1 MLRQIEWGVQ
11 KRSFAKNRVLPLTI
25 FFFEKLISVRE
36 PLVNS
41 WFNVPSTQ
49 LPIFILFVSTRI
61 LLEGAFFLRVSLIF
75 YPLKPIFYQ
84 IETSHWIGITRF
96 IFFVAELCEKE
107 DLEKLFSNYNNI
119 MMDLIKFH
127 TFHMPVYPPMFTD
140 CN

>member
-1 MLRQIEWGVQ
+1 MGSTKKIFRKEQ
-11 KRSFAKNRVLPLTI
+11 SFTI
-25 FFFEKLISVRE
+25 NYFFFEKLISVRE
-36 PLVNS
+36 PLVSS

-61 LLEGAFFLRVSLIF
+61 LQEGTFFLRVSLIF
-75 YPLKPIFYQ
+75 YPLKPIFHQ
-84 IETSHWIGITRF
+84 IETSHWIGTTRF
-96 IFFVAELCEKE
+96 ICFVAELCEKE

-127 TFHMPVYPPMFTD
+127 TFHMPLYPPMFTD